1 MSKSAKSAVF
11 LLSFLM
17 ILCLGAELAVGW
29 FAYQRLNETGG
40 TLDGLR
46 TDNSSLREE
55 LGDLR
60 EELAGLQKILNGKT
74 NDPAQ
79 EDDVTIAGEYVI
91 RSTLPISDAYR
102 SGDRSAL
109 DDKQKETLD
118 MAAAILEQII
128 SPEMDDYEKEQAVYV
143 WMTEN
148 LAQDEGLLPVIPRTQ
163 ADCDNPYGVLKFH
176 NAVCVGYAT
185 TFRMFMQM
193 LDIPCM
199 VVHNSECYH
208 SWDLVQLNGGWYHTD
223 IYSDAGDSNFTH
235 FNLTD
240 LMQGSNQSWN
250 TEFFPAAS
258 SYEYCYAARASVEEK
273 DMFRVPALV
282 RKALDDREELLS
294 LRFGSSMDETRARV
308 VQRML
313 NDIQNRLDYSEYSGD
328 LYMDWNWMPLDEG
341 WLLTVNLNWYDDS
354 DDEDEDISEEYME
367 KADEAVNDAFGDIEE
382 DYDYDEYEDNAY

>member
-1 MSKSAKSAVF
+1 MSKSAKIAVF

-46 TDNSSLREE
+46 TDNCSLREE

-258 SYEYCYAARASVEEK
+258 SYEYCYAARTSVEEK